1 MRRGGVG
8 LVALI
13 MCGLV
18 AACGSNSPPPPAS
31 TTSPDPSISAARIV
45 ETVPIDAQSQD
56 LVIFS
61 PAVGREVKVRL
72 LLPAD
77 FSTAVGPWPTLYL
90 LQGCCDTYASWTLS
104 TDVEE
109 LARTQE
115 LIVAMP
121 EGGSVGFYSDWKS
134 GPRWET
140 FHTVELPALL
150 AATYHA
156 SDRRAVAGLSMGGLG
171 ALSYAAR
178 DHGMYAAAASFSG
191 IVDTRLSADESQTWL
206 GLVES
211 YGENPLALWGDPD
224 SDADTWKA
232 HNPYDLA
239 PGLKGIPIFVSCG
252 NGRPGPLDPR
262 GTLADETEQLL
273 GVENAALA
281 ARATALGLD
290 ARFDLYGPGTHTWS
304 YWQRELHKA
313 WPMLVTSLGLPA
325 PRRASH

>member
-1 MRRGGVG
+1 MRQSRAV
-8 LVALI
+8 LVAI
-13 MCGLV
+13 VVCGLV
-18 AACGSNSPPPPAS
+18 TACGAKSPPSPAA
-31 TTSPDPSISAARIV
+31 TTTDRSVGVARIV
-45 ETVPIDAQSQD
+45 ETVPLGDQDQD

-72 LLPAD
+72 LLPPD
-77 FSTAVGPWPTLYL
+77 FSTAAGPWPTLYL
-90 LQGCCDTYASWTLS
+90 LQGCCDTYDSWSLS
-104 TDVEE
+104 TDVEK
-109 LARTQE
+109 LARKQE

-134 GPRWET
+134 GPKWET

-150 AATYHA
+150 TAAYHA

-178 DHGMYAAAASFSG
+178 HQGMYTAAASFSG
-191 IVDTRLSADESQTWL
+191 LVDTRLSADESSYWL

-211 YGENPLALWGDPD
+211 YGEDPLALWGDPR

-239 PGLKGIPIFVSCG
+239 PRLKGIPIFVSCG
-252 NGRPGPLDPR
+252 DGRPGPLDPR
-262 GTLADETEQLL
+262 GTLVDEVEQRI
-273 GVENAALA
+273 GAENRALA
-281 ARATALGLD
+281 NRATALGLD
-290 ARFDLYGPGTHTWS
+290 ARIDLYGPGTHNWS

-313 WPMLVTSLGLPA
+313 WPMLVKSLGLPT
-325 PRRASH
+325 PRRPPR

>member
-1 MRRGGVG
+1 MRHSRAA
-8 LVALI
+8 LVAVI
-13 MCGLV
+13 ICCLV
-18 AACGSNSPPPPAS
+18 AACGSGSSGPPATS
-31 TTSPDPSISAARIV
+31 TPDASIGAARIV
-45 ETVPIDAQSQD
+45 QTVPLGDNDQD

-72 LLPAD
+72 LLPPD
-77 FSTAVGPWPTLYL
+77 FATAVGPWSTLYL
-90 LQGCCDTYASWTLS
+90 LQGCCDSYASWTLS
-104 TDVEE
+104 TDIEK

-134 GPRWET
+134 GPKWET

-150 AATYHA
+150 TAAYHA

-178 DHGMYAAAASFSG
+178 HQGMYAAAASFSG
-191 IVDTRLSADESQTWL
+191 IVDTRLSADESQVWL
-206 GLVES
+206 GLVGS
-211 YGENPLALWGDPD
+211 NGEDPLALWGDPS

-239 PGLKGIPIFVSCG
+239 ARLRGIPLFVSCG
-252 NGRPGPLDPR
+252 NGQPGPLDPR
-262 GTLADETEQLL
+262 GTHVDETEQLL
-273 GVENAALA
+273 GVENEALA
-281 ARATALGLD
+281 ARIAALGLD
-290 ARFDLYGPGTHTWS
+290 ARVDLYGPGTHTWS

-313 WPMLVTSLGLPA
+313 WPMLVMSLGLPA
-325 PRRASH
+325 PPASG